1 MVTLLVF
8 FFQIHTMEF
17 RPMRRARQQLT
28 TEACEEIL
36 RNATSGTLA
45 VLGDGGYPYTVPL
58 SFVYANGIIYFHS
71 AKSGH
76 KIDAIRNHDKASFCI
91 VAMDEIHGEQYTTY
105 FRSVIAFGRITIVS
119 SPNEKLEGA
128 KLLGRKYNPGDEAG
142 LAYELEKGLA
152 HMELLRLDIEHITG
166 KEAIELKRK

>member
-1 MVTLLVF
+1 MV
-8 FFQIHTMEF
+8 F
-17 RPMRRARQQLT
+17 RPMRRVRQQLT
-28 TEACEEIL
+28 AEACNEIL

-45 VLGDGGYPYTVPL
+45 VLGDGDYPYAVPL
-58 SFVYANGIIYFHS
+58 SFVYSDGVIYSHS

-91 VAMDEIHGEQYTTY
+91 VAMDDVYAEEYTTY

-119 SPNEKLEGA
+119 SSEEKQEGA

-142 LAYELEKGLA
+142 LTRELARSLD
-152 HMELLRLDIEHITG
+152 HMELLRLDIEHLSG
-166 KEAIELKRK
+166 KQAIELFR